1 MNIYKQGPMKAVAAR
16 VNSVIA
22 AAYVLVKRERERT
35 AASQG
40 K

>member
-1 MNIYKQGPMKAVAAR
+1 MKAVAAR

-40 K
+40 DDVTYDDVT